1 MSRTN
6 DLDAVVIGAGPN
18 GLVAA
23 ITLAE
28 AGLAVLLVEAA
39 ETIGGGTRS
48 AALTLPGFVHDVC
61 SSVHPLAR
69 IAPALRAMPLDQFS
83 LSWIEPPVALAH
95 PLDDGSVAVLTRSM
109 DETVQ
114 SFENDDDAQAYAED
128 ISPFVDTADALF
140 EEILGP
146 PRPPQSPLVLG
157 RFGLSALRSS
167 VGLARRYRT
176 PRARALLA
184 GCAAHSFLPLD
195 HLFTASFALLF
206 PVAAHTAGW
215 PIPSG
220 GAQSIADALGHYF
233 TSLGGRIETGRPIRA
248 LSELPAA
255 RAFLF
260 DVSPRALARIAGEA
274 LPASYR
280 RRLDRFRHG
289 PGVFKIDY
297 ALDGPIPWRNPQCA
311 QASTVHVG
319 GTLEELAESERA
331 VWRGAVSPRPFVLV
345 TQPTLFDRSRAPEG
359 MHVAWAYCHV
369 PPGSTVDRTDA
380 IEAQIERFAPG
391 FKRRV
396 LCRQAFSS
404 AALEAY
410 NENYVGG
417 DINGGAFDGLQLFAR
432 PVLSVD
438 PYATPN
444 PSIYLC
450 SSSTPPGGGVHGMCG
465 FFAARSALARAFGGI
480 APRTTE

>member
-1 MSRTN
+1 MSRSN

-28 AGLAVLLVEAA
+28 AGLGVRLVEAG
-39 ETIGGGTRS
+39 ETIGGGMRS

-69 IAPALRAMPLDQFS
+69 IAPALRRMPLDRFR
-83 LSWIEPPVALAH
+83 LSWIEPPIALAH
-95 PLDDGSVAVLTRSM
+95 PLDDGSVAVLARSM
-109 DETVQ
+109 EETVA
-114 SFENDDDAQAYAED
+114 SFEDEDDARAYAAD
-128 ISPFVDTADALF
+128 ISPFVRNADALF

-146 PRPPQSPLVLG
+146 LRPPRSPLVLA
-157 RFGLSALRSS
+157 RFGVSALRSA
-167 VGLARRYRT
+167 VGLARSYRT

-195 HLFTASFALLF
+195 HLFTASFALVF

-233 TSLGGRIETGRPIRA
+233 TSLGGTIETGRSVHA
-248 LSELPAA
+248 LSELPSA
-255 RAFLF
+255 RVYLF
-260 DVSPRALARIAGEA
+260 DVSPRALARIAGDA

-280 RRLDRFRHG
+280 RTLGRFRYG

-297 ALDGPIPWRNPQCA
+297 ALDGPIPWTNPSCA
-311 QASTVHVG
+311 LASTVHLG
-319 GTLEELAESERA
+319 GTLEELAESEQA
-331 VWRGAVSPRPFVLV
+331 MWRGTLAPRPFVLV

-369 PPGSTVDRTDA
+369 PHGSTVDRTDA

-396 LCRQAFSS
+396 LARHKLSGAD
-404 AALEAY
+404 LEAY
-410 NENYVGG
+410 NPNYVGG
-417 DINGGAFDGLQLFAR
+417 GINGGALDGLQLFAR
-432 PVLSVD
+432 PSVRPD
-438 PYATPN
+438 PYSTPN
-444 PSIYLC
+444 PAIYLC

-465 FFAARSALARAFGGI
+465 WFAARSAIGRVFGQGSH
-480 APRTTE
+480 ALT